1 MLVSVILQKKA
12 ENNPFFSF
20 LEYKNF
26 SSNQDLNVEENKI
39 NVGDNFC
46 THVSKS
52 QQHGENYLAKAS
64 VA

>member
-1 MLVSVILQKKA
+1 MFRLFYKRKRKITL
-12 ENNPFFSF
+12 FFSF